1 VVEVLVL
8 ADTHVKDDGARKVPA
23 RVWAMVRAADVVIH
37 AGDVLSAAFLD
48 RLEATTPTY
57 TVLGN
62 NDVGLTGRLP
72 ETLEL
77 TLGGVAIG
85 VIHDSGPRVGRARR
99 MRRRFPAAQ
108 LVVFGHS
115 HIPVDEEGVDGQR
128 LLNPGSA
135 TTRRRQPH
143 HTVARLTLAGG
154 RIAHHELV
162 VVDEPEG
169 LISG

>member
-8 ADTHVKDDGARKVPA
+8 ADTHVKDDGARKLPE
-23 RVWAMVRAADVVIH
+23 RVWAMVRAADAVIH
-37 AGDVLSAAFLD
+37 AGDVLSAEFLD

-57 TVLGN
+57 AVLGN
-62 NDVGLTGRLP
+62 NDAGLVDRLP

-77 TLGGVAIG
+77 TLGGVPIG
-85 VIHDSGPRVGRARR
+85 VIHDSGPKVGRARR
-99 MRRRFPAAQ
+99 LHRRFPAAQ

-115 HIPVDEEGVDGQR
+115 HIPYDEEGLGGQR

-143 HTVARLTLAGG
+143 HTVARLSLLDG
-154 RIAHHELV
+154 RIDRHELV
-162 VVDEPEG
+162 VVDEPA
-169 LISG
+169 SG